1 MGKNKKRSAPSS
13 QAAQTTFLTQD
24 YLRELAKDKKNK
36 VYQYEYS
43 EPQYKFTA
51 AQRQTC
57 MRDIWGAYL
66 RWKQAHAA
74 DYKRWDDLIQAGLDG
89 MIELKQKQEQ
99 NQISGDDCDAQEEV
113 LHAQIKEGRQKI
125 DQLDQKARDLIRSQ
139 NQTWKEFSVD
149 HTKTF
154 WTLTSYPTSHED
166 IMHLRYMVYL
176 QVEQEKGNISESE
189 AQEMVQG
196 YLLRK
201 FRTNQTLEAY
211 KKDMADRERR
221 QKEKAAR
228 KQKRKAQSTTS

>member
-1 MGKNKKRSAPSS
+1 MGKNKKQSRPST
-13 QAAQTTFLTQD
+13 QPQTTLLTQD
-24 YLRELAKDKKNK
+24 YLKELAKDKKNK

-43 EPQYKFTA
+43 EPKYNFTA
-51 AQRQTC
+51 AQRQVC
-57 MRDIWGAYL
+57 MRDIWNAYTQ
-66 RWKQAHAA
+66 WKQTHVA
-74 DYKRWDDLIQAGLDG
+74 DYKKWDGMIQAGLDG

-99 NQISGDDCDAQEEV
+99 KQISDDECDAQEDV
-113 LHAQIKEGRQKI
+113 LHAQIKEGRKEI
-125 DQLDQKARDLIRSQ
+125 ERLDQKARDLLRKQ

-149 HTKTF
+149 HAKTF

-176 QVEQEKGNISESE
+176 QMEQEKGNITEGE

-196 YLLRK
+196 YLIRK

-221 QKEKAAR
+221 RKEKAAR
-228 KQKRKAQSTTS
+228 KQKRKQQQNK